1 MTEDMDV
8 LATLKRQ
15 GMDLE
20 ALIKQTQSGS
30 VLILTQLLA
39 NTLEHN
45 LIQVMQPFKA
55 STRKEIFR
63 GMGPLSSLSA
73 KIHISYGIGLLTK
86 ELYDDAHTLRAIR
99 NKFAHAEDRLD
110 LGSEAIAALVQQLG
124 TSKAGAQP
132 KDAISLAVEKIAR
145 HVTHAA
151 FERTK
156 DRAVADEE
164 DQTIEDD

>member
-1 MTEDMDV
+1 MTDEMDV

-20 ALIKQTQSGS
+20 AIIKQTQGGS

-39 NTLEHN
+39 NTLEHY

-55 STRKEIFR
+55 KTRKDIFG
-63 GMGPLSSLSA
+63 GMGPLSGLSA
-73 KIHISYGIGLLTK
+73 KIHIAYGIGLLTK
-86 ELYDDAHTLRAIR
+86 ELYEDAHTIRGIR
-99 NKFAHAEDRLD
+99 NKFAHAKDRLD
-110 LGSEAIAALVQQLG
+110 LTSESIALLVEKLSTYKG
-124 TSKAGAQP
+124 GVKP
-132 KDAISLAVEKIAR
+132 KDAVSRAVEKIAR

-156 DRAVADEE
+156 DQPHRKEE
-164 DQTIEDD
+164 DLRVED